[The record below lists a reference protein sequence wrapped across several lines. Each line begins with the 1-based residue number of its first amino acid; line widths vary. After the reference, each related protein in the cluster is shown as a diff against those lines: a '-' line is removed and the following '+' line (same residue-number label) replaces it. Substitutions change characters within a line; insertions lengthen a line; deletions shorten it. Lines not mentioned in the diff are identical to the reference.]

1 MSSSEEK
8 FGTPGRHGSG
18 PGDGVEYEA
27 RTVRPY
33 AVTGGRVRAAN
44 SDLPLEALV
53 EVLPGAV
60 SSQGL
65 PPEKRAILQHAA
77 HTFVSVA
84 ELSALLRLPLGVVRI
99 LVTDL
104 ADSQYIRVH
113 TSQPVSV
120 HTGQSP
126 ALSLS
131 VLESVLNGISA
142 L

>member
-1 MSSSEEK
+1 MTNIEET
-8 FGTPGRHGSG
+8 FGTPGRHRDAAD
-18 PGDGVEYEA
+18 DGVEYEA

-53 EVLPGAV
+53 EMVPGSAPH
-60 SSQGL
+60 GL

-84 ELSALLRLPLGVVRI
+84 ELSALLRLPLGVVRV

-104 ADSQYIRVH
+104 ADSQHLRVH
-113 TSQPVSV
+113 TSTPVSV